1 MDFYSCIARRTRSG
15 TDLYFRTI
23 SQGSSSAR
31 RASSRGSDS
40 RTNVEDRASGCG
52 SASNSEVRKSGRKR
66 KKVTFYEPDGE
77 DDCLFFGEGESREE
91 QGDSVLFGSQL
102 KSEKAKKG
110 RFGSSVD
117 GPGGLFGEKDME
129 DEDDDKVEVIVI
141 DESDGRSSEDEFS
154 GYVNS
159 GDEIRSEPY
168 SAAAFGGENFIN
180 VDKEPFEI
188 REGGYENS
196 GDDIRS
202 EPYSAAV
209 FGGENVI
216 NVDVEPFEMKEGA
229 YENSGDEIRSEPD
242 LAAAFG
248 GQNFIIVDK
257 EPFEMKES
265 AYENSGGEIRSEPDS
280 AAAAFGGENVIN
292 VDVEPFEMKEGAY
305 ESSGDEIR
313 SEPDLAAAFGG
324 EKVINVDGEPFE
336 MKKSAYENA
345 GDEIRYEPYLAAAFG
360 GENFIIVDKEPF
372 EMEEGLFENS
382 GGEIRSEP
390 DSAEAAF
397 GSENVINVDAVPF
410 EKKKDA
416 YENSGDDIRSEPDS
430 AAAFGGEKVINVD
443 EEPFDMKEGVESIDL
458 TKDDENDDFE
468 LVGRAGIGSRLWES
482 DPAGLGSFG
491 LESPIVSKWIFSE
504 SGCVTPVEKK
514 FESLSDKGKNVLEK
528 DGGNDQDVSGVSPMP
543 SKVGESGFESFHL
556 KSPVV
561 SKGKA
566 NGNSREE
573 REFESL
579 GDDKGKKVLESDGG
593 NGQDVSGVM
602 EVSES
607 ESSSEYDS
615 DIFSSSSS
623 SDDDDSQDED
633 YKVNEA
639 EYTTSEDG
647 GSSFDDDELS
657 DFVEENVADSKNE
670 KEASV
675 SKEDEKKSNQVE
687 PPLKKPKFSSREN
700 KAKVVTDNKDM
711 GAPIVEVEEKD
722 KGVAMDE
729 CVEEREKEVEVENQA
744 STFYEKKE
752 ETGDEG
758 AATGECMEEVEKE
771 VEAENE
777 ASPFCEKNEETG
789 DDGATKEEC
798 SVKEVEA
805 EIDASSICEKNVE
818 TRDDGFTDEVCGKKE
833 EEEEIE
839 ADYEASSSCEKISE
853 TRNDGGAMEE
863 QGKKDEGAKERC
875 REKEEE
881 KEVETSSIGENN
893 GETRDDGATKEMYW
907 ERKATKRVGV
917 PFFSGRERKATRVG
931 MPVFSGKE
939 SEKKQRLVARSS
951 VKRIKIPGEKSNLS
965 GTGRPT
971 AASRESLKK
980 VYGSTKT
987 AKEVEDGDKR
997 NDELIVG
1004 REEKAQKTLHS
1015 STKFSEEESK
1025 KQEWHDEDE
1034 EEEEGKGDKIGPEGR
1049 DFSGKRKGAGGLKD
1063 TNIFRLLLDSITEK
1077 GEAITDHLVSSD
1089 EETTNEEDTTNRPK
1103 AADAQPLPLKFTFG
1117 VEEPEPLEKSESE
1130 KELDMLWAEMDF
1142 ALKSLEIGSSVVG
1155 FSYKTNVLLRII
1167 SFKKIV

>member
-23 SQGSSSAR
+23 SKGGSSAR

-102 KSEKAKKG
+102 RSEKAKKG

-117 GPGGLFGEKDME
+117 GLGGLFGEKDME
-129 DEDDDKVEVIVI
+129 DGDDDKVEVIVI

-180 VDKEPFEI
+180 VDKEPFEMREGGYENSGDEIRSEPDSAAVAFGDENVINVDGEPFEMKKGAYENSGDEIRSEPYSAAAFGGENFINVDKEPFEI

-202 EPYSAAV
+202 EPCSAAV
-209 FGGENVI
+209 FGGEN
-216 NVDVEPFEMKEGA
+216 
-229 YENSGDEIRSEPD
+229 
-242 LAAAFG
+242 
-248 GQNFIIVDK
+248 
-257 EPFEMKES
+257 
-265 AYENSGGEIRSEPDS
+265 
-280 AAAAFGGENVIN
+280 
-292 VDVEPFEMKEGAY
+292 
-305 ESSGDEIR
+305 
-313 SEPDLAAAFGG
+313 
-324 EKVINVDGEPFE
+324 VINVDGEPFE

-345 GDEIRYEPYLAAAFG
+345 GDEIRYDLAAALVG
-360 GENFIIVDKEPF
+360 QNFIIVDKEPF
-372 EMEEGLFENS
+372 EMQESAYENS

-390 DSAEAAF
+390 DSAKGAF

-410 EKKKDA
+410 EKKEDA
-416 YENSGDDIRSEPDS
+416 YENSGDDIRPEPDS
-430 AAAFGGEKVINVD
+430 AAAFGGEKVINVG
-443 EEPFDMKEGVESIDL
+443 EEPFDMKEAVESIDL

-468 LVGRAGIGSRLWES
+468 LIGRAGIGSRRWKS

-491 LESPIVSKWIFSE
+491 LESPIVSKRIFGE
-504 SGCVTPVEKK
+504 SSCVTPVEKK
-514 FESLSDKGKNVLEK
+514 FESLRDKGKNVLEK

-543 SKVGESGFESFHL
+543 SKVGESGFESFDL
-556 KSPVV
+556 TSPVV

-566 NGNSREE
+566 NGNNREKM
-573 REFESL
+573 EFESL
-579 GDDKGKKVLESDGG
+579 GNDKGKKAMESDGG
-593 NGQDVSGVM
+593 NGQDVSGVSPM
-602 EVSES
+602 PSKVGESPLEVGES
-607 ESSSEYDS
+607 ESSSENDS

-633 YKVNEA
+633 YKVNKVD
-639 EYTTSEDG
+639 YTTSEDEG
-647 GSSFDDDELS
+647 LSFDDDDDELS
-657 DFVEENVADSKNE
+657 DFVEENVADSRNE

-675 SKEDEKKSNQVE
+675 SKEDEKKSNQLE
-687 PPLKKPKFSSREN
+687 PPLKKRKFSSREN
-700 KAKVVTDNKDM
+700 EAEVVTDNKDM
-711 GAPIVEVEEKD
+711 GAPIVEEEKD
-722 KGVAMDE
+722 KGVAMDK
-729 CVEEREKEVEVENQA
+729 CVEERERELEVENQA
-744 STFYEKKE
+744 STFYEKNE

-758 AATGECMEEVEKE
+758 AAMGECMEEVEKE

-789 DDGATKEEC
+789 DDGATKEDC
-798 SVKEVEA
+798 SEKEVEA

-818 TRDDGFTDEVCGKKE
+818 TRDDGFTDEVCGNKE

-853 TRNDGGAMEE
+853 TRNDGGTVEE
-863 QGKKDEGAKERC
+863 PGKKDEGAKGRC

-893 GETRDDGATKEMYW
+893 GETRDDGATKEMYL
-907 ERKATKRVGV
+907 ERKVTKRVGV

-939 SEKKQRLVARSS
+939 SEKKQRLVTRSS

-971 AASRESLKK
+971 AASRENIKKVYGSTATAASRESLKK

-987 AKEVEDGDKR
+987 AKEVEEGDKR
-997 NDELIVG
+997 NDEFSVG
-1004 REEKAQKTLHS
+1004 REEKAQKSVHS

-1025 KQEWHDEDE
+1025 KQEWQDEEE

-1049 DFSGKRKGAGGLKD
+1049 DFSCKRKGAGGLKD

>member
-180 VDKEPFEI
+180 VDKEPFEM

-216 NVDVEPFEMKEGA
+216 NVDVEPFEMKE
-229 YENSGDEIRSEPD
+229 S
-242 LAAAFG
+242 
-248 GQNFIIVDK
+248 
-257 EPFEMKES
+257 
-265 AYENSGGEIRSEPDS
+265 
-280 AAAAFGGENVIN
+280 
-292 VDVEPFEMKEGAY
+292 AY

-543 SKVGESGFESFHL
+543 SKVGESGFESFDL

-561 SKGKA
+561 YKGKA

-573 REFESL
+573 KEFESL
-579 GDDKGKKVLESDGG
+579 GNDKGKKVLESDGG

-647 GSSFDDDELS
+647 GSSFDDDDELS

-700 KAKVVTDNKDM
+700 EAKVVTDNKDM
-711 GAPIVEVEEKD
+711 GAPIVEEEEKD

-744 STFYEKKE
+744 STFYEKNE

-758 AATGECMEEVEKE
+758 AAMGECMEEVEKE

-875 REKEEE
+875 REKEEK

-893 GETRDDGATKEMYW
+893 GETKDDGATKEMYW

-939 SEKKQRLVARSS
+939 SEKKQRLVPRSS

-980 VYGSTKT
+980 VYGSTATAASRESLKREYGSTATAASRESLKKVYGSTKT
-987 AKEVEDGDKR
+987 AKEVEKGDKR
-997 NDELIVG
+997 NDEFIVG

-1015 STKFSEEESK
+1015 STKFSEEECK
-1025 KQEWHDEDE
+1025 KQDWQDEDE

-1049 DFSGKRKGAGGLKD
+1049 DFSCKRKGAGGLKD

-1155 FSYKTNVLLRII
+1155 FSYKKNLLLRII

>member
-91 QGDSVLFGSQL
+91 KGDSVLFGSQL

-209 FGGENVI
+209 
-216 NVDVEPFEMKEGA
+216 
-229 YENSGDEIRSEPD
+229 
-242 LAAAFG
+242 
-248 GQNFIIVDK
+248 
-257 EPFEMKES
+257 
-265 AYENSGGEIRSEPDS
+265 
-280 AAAAFGGENVIN
+280 FGGENVIN

-543 SKVGESGFESFHL
+543 SKVGESGFESFDL

-573 REFESL
+573 KEFESL
-579 GDDKGKKVLESDGG
+579 GNDKGKKVLESDGG

-647 GSSFDDDELS
+647 GSSFDDDDELS

-853 TRNDGGAMEE
+853 TRNNGGAMEE

-980 VYGSTKT
+980 VYGSTATAASRESLKKVYGSTKT

-1077 GEAITDHLVSSD
+1077 GEAISDHLVSSD

-1155 FSYKTNVLLRII
+1155 FSYKTNLLLRII